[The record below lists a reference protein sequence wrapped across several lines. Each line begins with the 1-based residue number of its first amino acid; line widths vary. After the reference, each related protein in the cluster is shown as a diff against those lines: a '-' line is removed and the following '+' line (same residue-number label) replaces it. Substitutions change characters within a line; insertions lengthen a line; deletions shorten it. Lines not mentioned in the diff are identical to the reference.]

1 MHTLNCYLVTEGDE
15 LVLVGGTPGADSQPQ
30 WNVQTLTNLFD
41 YDMNVQQAVEA
52 PRWVSIPGTQP
63 DTWDRP
69 YELHVEA
76 GFPEATLA
84 DLERMGHRLRRFGPY
99 GLGGH
104 VHLIRR
110 DPATGVL
117 AGAAD
122 PRGDGA
128 AMGF

>member
-1 MHTLNCYLVTEGDE
+1 TDGDE

-41 YDMNVQQAVEA
+41 YDMNVQQAAEA
-52 PRWVSIPGTQP
+52 PRWVSIPGTLSSS
-63 DTWDRP
+63 WSNP
-69 YELHVEA
+69 YVLQVEDGFDPAHVAE
-76 GFPEATLA
+76 
-84 DLERMGHRLRRFGPY
+84 LERLGHVIQRAPER

-104 VHLIRR
+104 VQLIRR

-117 AGAAD
+117 YGGSD
-122 PRGDGA
+122 SRSDGA